1 MEKTNI
7 EINHLHFQKLMFL
20 YNALENGWTIKKK
33 NDSYTFIKNHENKK
47 EVFLESYLLNFIK
60 KNLDVNT
67 LLI

>member
-1 MEKTNI
+1 MEKMNI